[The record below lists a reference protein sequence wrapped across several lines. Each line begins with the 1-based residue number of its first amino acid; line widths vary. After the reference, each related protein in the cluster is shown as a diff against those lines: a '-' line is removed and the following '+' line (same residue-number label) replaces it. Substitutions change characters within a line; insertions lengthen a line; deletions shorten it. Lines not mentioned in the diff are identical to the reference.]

1 MEKSGKKKILWLRS
15 ERLDRISYTVALSHA
30 PTTTCI
36 CMGTFAAFTSGSPLS
51 HLNSNVPGG
60 DSYYES
66 NTAVFVG
73 AIASQER
80 SLIHLMRTDE

>member
-1 MEKSGKKKILWLRS
+1 
-15 ERLDRISYTVALSHA
+15 
-30 PTTTCI
+30 
-36 CMGTFAAFTSGSPLS
+36 MGTFAAFTSGSPLS